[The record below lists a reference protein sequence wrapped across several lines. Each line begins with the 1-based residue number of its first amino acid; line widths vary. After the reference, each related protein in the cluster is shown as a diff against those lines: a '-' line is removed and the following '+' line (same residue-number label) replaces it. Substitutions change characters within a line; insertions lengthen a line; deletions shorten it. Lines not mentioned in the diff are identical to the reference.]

1 MNNKIGLLPLAR
13 ETFDIPFAR
22 QLHAECLNQL
32 KTLPLTLFGGEEL
45 LFDAASAQKA
55 VAEIVENGAELLLV
69 LQITFTDAATVCA
82 IAESC
87 TLPLALWSFP
97 EERSGGRLRL
107 NSFCGINLA
116 AHALSRRG
124 RAYNYLHGKP
134 ESEAVH
140 AELLALARAAKA
152 MAGLQN
158 ARMLVVGESPE
169 GFDACNYQ
177 AEEVQKTFG
186 IEFDYIPVSQFIAEA
201 QKVPDH
207 IATAHLEERK
217 KILGQLDTLEVEP
230 LLHTMRVYHTLHVM
244 VQDKNAIGAAVRC
257 WPQFFTEWG
266 TAACG
271 ALAMLGEQQIPGGCE
286 ADVYGVLTS
295 KLLNLVA
302 DDVAFNTDL
311 VDLDFD
317 SDTCVFWHCGQAPV
331 QMADPDC
338 QPVGTIHTNRK
349 LPLLSQFPLKA
360 GPVTIARLSRGG
372 GQLKLVLGKAEMLKA
387 PLAYAGTSG
396 VARFSTPIKEVAD
409 KLMAHG
415 LEHHTAIVYGDYLN
429 ELQIFAKWMQLPIV
443 KLG

>member
-1 MNNKIGLLPLAR
+1 MNPKIGLLPLAR

-22 QLHAECLNQL
+22 QLHAECLRQL
-32 KTLPLTLFGGEEL
+32 EALPLTLLGGKQL

-55 VAEIVENGAELLLV
+55 AAEMAENQAELLLV
-69 LQITFTDAATVCA
+69 LQITFTDAAAVCA

-87 TLPLALWSFP
+87 ALPLALWSFP
-97 EERSGGRLRL
+97 EARTGGRLRL

-116 AHALSRRG
+116 GHALSRRG
-124 RAYNYLHGKP
+124 CAYNYLHGRP
-134 ESEAVH
+134 ESEAVQG
-140 AELLALARAAKA
+140 ELLSLARATKA
-152 MAGLQN
+152 VSGLQN
-158 ARMLVVGESPE
+158 ARMLVVGEAPE
-169 GFDACNYQ
+169 GFDACNYR

-186 IEFDYIPVSQFIAEA
+186 IEFDYIPVSQFIVEA
-201 QKVPDH
+201 KKVPDH
-207 IATAHLEERK
+207 IATAYLEERK
-217 KILGQLDTLEVEP
+217 KILAELDTLEAEP
-230 LLHTMRVYHTLHVM
+230 LLHTMRVYHTLHAM
-244 VQDKNAIGAAVRC
+244 VQEKHAIGAAVRC

-317 SDTCVFWHCGQAPV
+317 SETCVFWHCGQAPV

-338 QPVGTIHTNRK
+338 QPIGTIHTNRK
-349 LPLLSQFPLKA
+349 LPLLSQFPLKP

-372 GQLKLVLGKAEMLKA
+372 GKLQLVLGRAEMLKA

-396 VARFSTPIKEVAD
+396 VARFARPLRQVAD
-409 KLMAHG
+409 TLMAHG
-415 LEHHTAIVYGDYLN
+415 LEHHTAIVYGDYLK
-429 ELQIFAKWMQLPIV
+429 ELQIFAKWMDLSV
-443 KLG
+443 VELG